1 MRLIAIFIAAL
12 IYAMTNARNLSLKIQ
27 NDDSYY
33 YPSNLEFEV
42 IDDQGKIILTQNDL
56 EVNKPVV
63 MEGNYT
69 VNVFT
74 TWGTGKDTFKV
85 EDQALISFEEQ
96 GRQVNLNKDMNC
108 CSDTYTGYGESW
120 KENQPDIINQSF
132 EANSDGYD
140 AIIEFENDIFFN
152 YLDNEAKITQNGK
165 TLKLVGKYVAK
176 TSEGYLK
183 LSYNPKNKELWYV
196 FTDTYEKVVYQ

>member
-1 MRLIAIFIAAL
+1 MRLIAIFIATL
-12 IYAMTNARNLSLKIQ
+12 IYAMTNAQNVSLKIQ

-42 IDDQGKIILTQNDL
+42 IDDQGKTVLTQNDL
-56 EVNKPVV
+56 EANKPIVI
-63 MEGNYT
+63 EGNYT

-85 EDQALISFEEQ
+85 EDKALISFEEQ
-96 GRQVNLNKDMNC
+96 GNKVNLNKDMNC

-132 EANSDGYD
+132 EANSDGYA

-152 YLDNEAKITQNGK
+152 YLDGEAKITQNGK